1 MVNPKLTEGSGIP
14 KPKNYFDC
22 KDAAEHHEEIMRHG
36 AAQGWWER
44 WDNVGPFKTI
54 VMKAEDFPSHET
66 MAHVM
71 VKANQ
76 FKSVT
81 EARNAGWNKPI
92 ELGEHL
98 LKKRRVYIKVI

>member
-1 MVNPKLTEGSGIP
+1 MVNPKLTEGSGLP
-14 KPKNYFDC
+14 LNPSDWT
-22 KDAAEHHEEIMRHG
+22 HEDHMRFG
-36 AAQGWWER
+36 ASQGWWER
-44 WDNVGPFKTI
+44 WDEVGPFKTI
-54 VMKAEDFPSHET
+54 TISSTELQPHEN